1 MVRLSKKEQQDKR
14 ELLSS
19 INQMN
24 IAESKN
30 VDNGELNILL
40 QSVMGIVSG
49 LTSVVFNFSAPKTNI
64 QKWVPILASMTK

>member
-30 VDNGELNILL
+30 VDNGEF
-40 QSVMGIVSG
+40 VSIMY
-49 LTSVVFNFSAPKTNI
+49 A
-64 QKWVPILASMTK
+64 

>member
-30 VDNGELNILL
+30 VDNGECCVSISIEITNKTNGLYNSDNFILILL
-40 QSVMGIVSG
+40 ILTTAISEITIV
-49 LTSVVFNFSAPKTNI
+49 L
-64 QKWVPILASMTK
+64 

>member
-14 ELLSS
+14 ELLCS

-30 VDNGELNILL
+30 VDNR
-40 QSVMGIVSG
+40 
-49 LTSVVFNFSAPKTNI
+49 K
-64 QKWVPILASMTK
+64 